1 MKYEP
6 EELLKRIKEHVIKC
20 AQIAWAAGNKS
31 DARIYNEMLNLLG
44 LHDKGEEMI
53 RFPVYPGKLWVRY
66 PVGFTKDIEV
76 RVFEPGQVEKEFD
89 STLNWAEFE
98 VKGFHDEIPDGAAM
112 TPTYLAMMNRWTE
125 VKNQTHRLER
135 KNAHLEARLQK
146 AESERGF
153 AERERDELE
162 ERVKYLEAAL
172 KNAGHVTTARKDQV
186 KKAERKADNMAHRNV
201 SLQDRVS
208 ILEAEIE
215 KLKSEKNHEDQ

>member
-31 DARIYNEMLNLLG
+31 DARIYNEMLSLLG

-66 PVGFTKDIEV
+66 PAGSLKEIKV
-76 RVFEPGQVEKEFD
+76 RVFEPSQPEKDFD
-89 STLNWAEFE
+89 STLSWAEFKVE
-98 VKGFHDEIPDGAAM
+98 GFHDEVPEGASA
-112 TPTYLAMMNRWTE
+112 TPTYIKLMNRWTE
-125 VKNQTHRLER
+125 VKNQVHRLER
-135 KNAHLEARLQK
+135 KNAHLEAQLSK
-146 AESERGF
+146 AESEKGF
-153 AERERDELE
+153 AERERDALE
-162 ERVKYLEAAL
+162 ERNKYLEAAL
-172 KNAGHVTTARKDQV
+172 KNAVHVTTARKDQV
-186 KKAERKADNMAHRNV
+186 KKAEHKADNMAHRNV

-215 KLKSEKNHEDQ
+215 KLKAEKAHEDQ